1 MQKLPRPR
9 ILLASA
15 KRTEILLRRWRA
27 RKTPEEG
34 PVGGRRISRKK
45 LLRVGAVIS
54 AGAVGAAVLA
64 GCRDGGS
71 APALTLEES
80 TGRVPEATSRQ
91 ADIADVSDVAP
102 NSAVSYT
109 NVGNGLPEVLVRL
122 PDGRFVGYSAVC
134 SHQGCTVAYRPQ
146 IRKLVCPCH
155 GGVYD
160 PARGGAVV
168 SGPPP
173 LPLAKVKIEV
183 RNGKVFR
190 VRLLRPDPQQRS

>member
-1 MQKLPRPR
+1 VSDRRVSRKQ
-9 ILLASA
+9 
-15 KRTEILLRRWRA
+15 LLRA
-27 RKTPEEG
+27 
-34 PVGGRRISRKK
+34 
-45 LLRVGAVIS
+45 GAVIGAGS
-54 AGAVGAAVLA
+54 AGAVVLA
-64 GCRDGGS
+64 SCGKS
-71 APALTLEES
+71 ESTAPTTIEES
-80 TGRVPEATSRQ
+80 RGSVPKAAPRQ
-91 ADIADVSDVAP
+91 ADIAAVSDVAP

-109 NVGNGLPEVLVRL
+109 SPENGLPEVLVRL
-122 PDGRFVGYSAVC
+122 PDRRFVAYSAVC

-183 RNGKVFR
+183 RNGKVYR
-190 VRLLRPDPQQRS
+190 IRLLRPASQQRS

>member
-1 MQKLPRPR
+1 ML
-9 ILLASA
+9 
-15 KRTEILLRRWRA
+15 
-27 RKTPEEG
+27 
-34 PVGGRRISRKK
+34 V
-45 LLRVGAVIS
+45 
-54 AGAVGAAVLA
+54 
-64 GCRDGGS
+64 GCRNGDSAS
-71 APALTLEES
+71 APATIQES
-80 TGRVPEATSRQ
+80 TGRVPEAAPGQ
-91 ADIADVSDVAP
+91 ASIAAVSDVAP

-109 NVGNGLPEVLVRL
+109 NAENGLPEVLVRL
-122 PDGRFVGYSAVC
+122 PGGRFVAYSAVC

-173 LPLAKVKIEV
+173 LPLAKIKVAV

-190 VRLLRPDPQQRS
+190 VRLLRPAPEQRS

>member
-1 MQKLPRPR
+1 M
-9 ILLASA
+9 
-15 KRTEILLRRWRA
+15 
-27 RKTPEEG
+27 
-34 PVGGRRISRKK
+34 
-45 LLRVGAVIS
+45 
-54 AGAVGAAVLA
+54 LA
-64 GCRDGGS
+64 GCRNGSSAS
-71 APALTLEES
+71 APTAIEES
-80 TGRVPEATSRQ
+80 RERVPETAPGQT
-91 ADIADVSDVAP
+91 DIAAVSDVAP

-109 NVGNGLPEVLVRL
+109 NADNELPEVLVRL
-122 PDGRFVGYSAVC
+122 PEGRFVAYSAVC

-173 LPLAKVKIEV
+173 LPLAKVKVEV

-190 VRLLRPDPQQRS
+190 VRLLRPAPQQRS

>member
-1 MQKLPRPR
+1 
-9 ILLASA
+9 
-15 KRTEILLRRWRA
+15 
-27 RKTPEEG
+27 
-34 PVGGRRISRKK
+34 VGSSRISRKQ
-45 LLRVGAVIS
+45 LLRLGAVFG
-54 AGAVGAAVLA
+54 AGSIGAAMVA
-64 GCRDGGS
+64 GCRNGGS
-71 APALTLEES
+71 SSAPTTIEE
-80 TGRVPEATSRQ
+80 GRGRAPEVTPRQ
-91 ADIADVSDVAP
+91 ADIAAVSDVAP

-109 NVGNGLPEVLVRL
+109 SPENRLPEVLVRL
-122 PDGRFVGYSAVC
+122 PDGRFLAYSAVC

-190 VRLLRPDPQQRS
+190 IRLLRPAPQQRS